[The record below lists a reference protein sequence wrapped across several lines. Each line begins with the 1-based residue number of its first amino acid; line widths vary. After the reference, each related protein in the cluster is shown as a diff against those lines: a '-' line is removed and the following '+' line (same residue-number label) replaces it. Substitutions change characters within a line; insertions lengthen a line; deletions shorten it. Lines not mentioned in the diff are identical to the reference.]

1 MLGAIVERVAHQ
13 AIDPWSREVEAM
25 RMSLI
30 AHVVGPDGRSP
41 AVAVRA
47 ECEMA
52 PELLRTG
59 IM

>member
-1 MLGAIVERVAHQ
+1 MIAAIIDRVAQ
-13 AIDPWSREVEAM
+13 RAIDPWSREVEAFPTA
-25 RMSLI
+25 LV
-30 AHVVGPDGRSP
+30 AHVVGPHGRQP
-41 AVAVRA
+41 ATEVRA

>member
-1 MLGAIVERVAHQ
+1 VNAPKSVTCAFEPGFMLAAG
-13 AIDPWSREVEAM
+13 EAV
-25 RMSLI
+25 I
-30 AHVVGPDGRSP
+30 ACVHAGFEQRQLSGL
-41 AVAVRA
+41 RA

>member
-13 AIDPWSREVEAM
+13 SIDPWSREVEAM
-25 RMSLI
+25 RMSLVG
-30 AHVVGPDGRSP
+30 HVVGPDGRT
-41 AVAVRA
+41 AAATVRA

-59 IM
+59 VM

>member
-1 MLGAIVERVAHQ
+1 
-13 AIDPWSREVEAM
+13 M
-25 RMSLI
+25 RS
-30 AHVVGPDGRSP
+30 SP
-41 AVAVRA
+41 TSSARRAGVPMAELRA

>member
-1 MLGAIVERVAHQ
+1 
-13 AIDPWSREVEAM
+13 
-25 RMSLI
+25 
-30 AHVVGPDGRSP
+30 VVGPHGRQP
-41 AVAVRA
+41 IAELRA

>member
-1 MLGAIVERVAHQ
+1 MGLVG
-13 AIDPWSREVEAM
+13 
-25 RMSLI
+25 
-30 AHVVGPDGRSP
+30 HVVGPDGRTP
-41 AVAVRA
+41 AGAVRA